1 MKIIPIYRNEIL
13 SLPAEVISE
22 KLSTASH
29 DELRVLLAV
38 MTEREFTVSDL
49 AAKLEMTENTFR
61 RAVSFWESAGA
72 FTLESS
78 ADLTPAEVAKA
89 QMKDGKKP
97 LAASTLPHYSSEEM
111 AAVIERT
118 PESRG
123 LIDSCQQ
130 TLGKMFN
137 AAETAIILGLM
148 DHLSLSPAYILL
160 LCSHAAERE
169 KPSVRYVEKMALDL
183 FDRDV
188 LTYAALEAELN
199 AAKERAST
207 EFFIRD
213 LFGVGQ
219 RKLIKKEKDFIENWV
234 GTWRFSREMLRL
246 AYEITVEKTKEPNFN
261 YANAILERWYTA
273 GFTTV
278 EEVEAAEEK
287 RAANRE
293 KNVPAGTSF
302 ATDSFFEA
310 ALQRSYEEDFSKK

>member
-1 MKIIPIYRNEIL
+1 MKIIPIYQHEIL

-22 KLSTASH
+22 KLSTASR

-38 MTEREFTVSDL
+38 MAQREFTVADL
-49 AAKLEMTENTFR
+49 AASLDMTENALR
-61 RAVSFWESAGA
+61 RCVSFWESAGA

-78 ADLTPAEVAKA
+78 TDRSPAEVAKE
-89 QMKDGKKP
+89 QMKTGKKP
-97 LAASTLPHYSSEEM
+97 LASSTLPHYSSEEI
-111 AAVIERT
+111 AEVIERT
-118 PESRG
+118 PGSRG

-137 AAETAIILGLM
+137 TAETAIILGLM
-148 DHLSLSPAYILL
+148 DHLSLTPAYILL

-169 KPSVRYVEKMALDL
+169 KPSVRYVEKMALEL

-199 AAKERAST
+199 AAKERASM
-207 EFFIRD
+207 EYFIRD
-213 LFGVGQ
+213 LYGVGQ
-219 RKLIKKEKDFIENWV
+219 RKLIKKEKDMIANWV
-234 GTWRFSREMLRL
+234 DTWRFSREMLRR
-246 AYEITVEKTKEPNFN
+246 AYEVTVEKTKEANFA
-261 YANAILERWYTA
+261 YANAILERWYIA

-278 EEVEAAEEK
+278 AEVEAAEEK

-302 ATDSFFEA
+302 STDSFFEA

>member
-1 MKIIPIYRNEIL
+1 MKIIPIYQHEIL

-49 AAKLEMTENTFR
+49 ASKLEMTENTFR

-78 ADLTPAEVAKA
+78 TDRTPAEVAKA
-89 QMKDGKKP
+89 QMKDGAKP
-97 LAASTLPHYSSEEM
+97 LITSTLPHYSSEEM

-118 PESRG
+118 PESQN
-123 LIDSCQQ
+123 LLDSCQQ
-130 TLGKMFN
+130 TLGKIFN
-137 AAETAIILGLM
+137 AAESAIILGLM
-148 DHLSLSPAYILL
+148 DHLSLSPDYILL
-160 LCSHAAERE
+160 LCSHAAERG
-169 KPSVRYVEKMALDL
+169 KKSVRYVEKMAIEL
-183 FDRDV
+183 FDRDI

-199 AAKERAST
+199 AAAERASM
-207 EFFIRD
+207 EYFIRD

-219 RKLIKKEKDFIENWV
+219 RRLIKKEKDFIENWV
-234 GTWRFSREMLRL
+234 GTWGFSRDMIRR
-246 AYEITVEKTKEPNFN
+246 AYEVTVEKTKEPSFA

-273 GFTTV
+273 GFQTV

-287 RAANRE
+287 RAANRD

-310 ALQRSYEEDFSKK
+310 ALQRSYGEDAPKK